1 MIQNAVLVLVVFFV
15 TNCSTLMP
23 QSQEQALSE
32 LNRGYKTSAEADEL
46 FLLKSQ
52 NSLTLPH
59 NRSEAQLS
67 SRKL

>member
-1 MIQNAVLVLVVFFV
+1 MIQIAALALVALLF
-15 TNCSTLMP
+15 TNCTTLVP
-23 QSQEQALSE
+23 QSQERALSE
-32 LNRGYKTSAEADEL
+32 LNRGYKTSSEADEL

-59 NRSEAQLS
+59 NRSEARVS